1 MRFILSYF
9 DTRKGYRLGVYYE
22 GTENTSKNQ
31 VMYYAKKKVG
41 FKNYKYWRDIRIET
55 ENERQ

>member
-9 DTRKGYRLGVYYE
+9 DTRKGYRLEVYYE

-31 VMYYAKKKVG
+31 IMYYAKKKVG
-41 FKNYKYWRDIRIET
+41 FKHYKYWRDIRIET
-55 ENERQ
+55 EDE